1 MGHLKLNSV
10 LCALLLSTI
19 AVGQDVVTVSI
30 GTCLSGLG
38 VLPGPSGVPVG
49 TGIMPNKT
57 CVIRTIF

>member
-1 MGHLKLNSV
+1 MGYLNLKSV
-10 LCALLLSTI
+10 LCALLLSTM

-49 TGIMPNKT
+49 TGIMPNKP
-57 CVIRTIF
+57 CAF